1 MGMSRHSS
9 SRGEADDVILPDS
22 PTPLCNALL
31 TGNHEDKLLKM
42 RTGEDVTVQCFF
54 TSFGISK
61 FFCKDSCQ
69 EKVLV
74 GTAGDRAQRDRY
86 SIRYLTGT
94 RGGSF
99 LFVTITNL
107 TKSDSGQYW
116 CALDSSSLRDFELIV
131 TDASVPST
139 TTTTDQSDTTT
150 EGVLLYVGLTL
161 VVVFILSSLAVLIIC
176 IKRNPTLCG
185 LRTRGNSDATNME
198 ITPYE
203 NCPPVSTHEDSTYQS
218 LSPASMDQDQT
229 YSTLT
234 HTTTHMRLCE
244 FRPGICYCDPRFQFV
259 FWP

>member
-1 MGMSRHSS
+1 FQWK
-9 SRGEADDVILPDS
+9 
-22 PTPLCNALL
+22 ALTYL
-31 TGNHEDKLLKM
+31 QTAQM

-131 TDASVPST
+131 TDGENKMPLCSHPSLLLALT
-139 TTTTDQSDTTT
+139 NRT
-150 EGVLLYVGLTL
+150 ETAAA
-161 VVVFILSSLAVLIIC
+161 VFPDL
-176 IKRNPTLCG
+176 
-185 LRTRGNSDATNME
+185 
-198 ITPYE
+198 
-203 NCPPVSTHEDSTYQS
+203 
-218 LSPASMDQDQT
+218 
-229 YSTLT
+229 
-234 HTTTHMRLCE
+234 
-244 FRPGICYCDPRFQFV
+244 
-259 FWP
+259 

>member
-1 MGMSRHSS
+1 FQWK
-9 SRGEADDVILPDS
+9 ALTYFTDS
-22 PTPLCNALL
+22 KLLFVFSTALL

-131 TDASVPST
+131 TDG
-139 TTTTDQSDTTT
+139 
-150 EGVLLYVGLTL
+150 EFLL
-161 VVVFILSSLAVLIIC
+161 
-176 IKRNPTLCG
+176 N
-185 LRTRGNSDATNME
+185 
-198 ITPYE
+198 
-203 NCPPVSTHEDSTYQS
+203 
-218 LSPASMDQDQT
+218 
-229 YSTLT
+229 
-234 HTTTHMRLCE
+234 
-244 FRPGICYCDPRFQFV
+244 
-259 FWP
+259 